1 MVQRMESSQGVEAQ
15 WQDAMLAELKHISS
29 ELNRT
34 NSNLEGQQKWHSNR
48 NQQIRVLITPT
59 LFSLRD
65 LDTVKQEFSAE
76 LWYEI
81 FYKDP
86 ELRGIERREDVD
98 WDRTWDPRIVLR
110 NTTTVETMTRRN
122 LIPVVGENVPIVHQF
137 RKVWATFK
145 ANMDLTDLPFDHQK
159 LTTQLM
165 SGWSIKYVDLRKN
178 YGSNDTINEDDF
190 ADSDQWTVSK
200 YLECEHGTK
209 TNLQSETFGKY
220 PVYNITA
227 HVQRKT
233 AFYIWNTAFILFLI
247 MLVSFTV
254 FSVSIEDLDRRLTNT
269 FTLLLTT
276 VAFKLVVSQY
286 LPTVPYL
293 TLLDKYVLGWI
304 IFQCVVAAL
313 NAVTS
318 VIRDCGSHYSACL
331 FDKVCVGV
339 LGAGVISSHLGFG
352 IFMRR
357 KKKEK
362 DGKLREMQE
371 KFKRLRERID
381 NAYKVRKKKAPWPGS
396 TTSTM
401 MILTD
406 EDLER

>member
-1 MVQRMESSQGVEAQ
+1 
-15 WQDAMLAELKHISS
+15 
-29 ELNRT
+29 
-34 NSNLEGQQKWHSNR
+34 
-48 NQQIRVLITPT
+48 
-59 LFSLRD
+59 
-65 LDTVKQEFSAE
+65 
-76 LWYEI
+76 
-81 FYKDP
+81 
-86 ELRGIERREDVD
+86 
-98 WDRTWDPRIVLR
+98 
-110 NTTTVETMTRRN
+110 MTRRN
-122 LIPVVGENVPIVHQF
+122 LIPVVGEDVPIVHQF

-145 ANMDLTDLPFDHQK
+145 ANMDLTDFPFDHQK
-159 LTTQLM
+159 LTIQLM

-190 ADSDQWTVSK
+190 ADGDQWTVSK

-209 TNLQSETFGKY
+209 TNLQSETFGVY

-233 AFYIWNTAFILFLI
+233 AFYIWNTALILLLI
-247 MLVSFTV
+247 MLVSFAV
-254 FSVSIEDLDRRLTNT
+254 FSIPIEDLDRRLTNT

-293 TLLDKYVLGWI
+293 TLLDKYVLRWI

-318 VIRDCGSHYSACL
+318 AIRDCDRTDSHDKARL

-339 LGAGVISSHLGFG
+339 LGAGVLSSHLGFG

-371 KFKRLRERID
+371 KFERLRERID
-381 NAYKVRKKKAPWPGS
+381 RAYDIRKKKAPWQGS
-396 TTSTM
+396 TMSAM

-406 EDLER
+406 EDLERLLRNANQLANRTENQPANQPENRPENRTENETVV